1 MTEHD
6 NLGLGEYKTI
16 ETRLYGDLMKTC
28 RRYSRDLNLISILG
42 ILEIVKQE
50 MKDLDKIGRSK
61 IKDSISEEEGLSE
74 EEKKNLDTLV

>member
-6 NLGLGEYKTI
+6 NLELDEYKTI

-50 MKDLDKIGRSK
+50 MKDLDKIGRST
-61 IKDSISEEEGLSE
+61 IKDGISEEGLSE
-74 EEKKNLDTLV
+74 EEKRNLDTLV